1 MTVFATPNPITA
13 TVQVAGARVR
23 VNASDRTD
31 TTVRVE
37 PIDPA
42 SKTDVRVADKTKVVF
57 ADGRLTVKTTASGAK
72 HGSVAI
78 TIDLPTGSNL
88 VTYLGHSTVQAEGSF
103 GECELHTAAS
113 DVQLDRVDALQ
124 ANFGSGALTVGRV
137 AGRTRIDG
145 GKVAVRI
152 GEAEGAVELSTSGE
166 PTWIGHAAADLDLT
180 GGNTA
185 FDIDRADGNV
195 NAKTGNG
202 PIRIGRLV
210 QGQAVLWNGTGTIE
224 VGVGEGTAADVH
236 ADSKKGTVRNGIEA
250 AEPHG
255 GFERKVAIDART
267 RHGDIV
273 IDRVAG

>member
-1 MTVFATPNPITA
+1 MTVFATPSPITA

-31 TTVRVE
+31 TAVRVE

-42 SKTDVRVADKTKVVF
+42 NKTDVRVADKTKVVF

-88 VTYLGHSTVQAEGSF
+88 VTYLGHSTVHAEGAF

-113 DVQLDRVDALQ
+113 DVRLDRVDALQ
-124 ANFGSGALTVGRV
+124 ANFGSGELTVGRV

-195 NAKTGNG
+195 NAKTGDG
-202 PIRIGRLV
+202 GIRIGRLV
-210 QGQAVLWNGTGTIE
+210 HGEATVWNNRGTIE
-224 VGVGEGTAADVH
+224 VGVGEGTAAEVH

-250 AEPHG
+250 AEPLG
-255 GFERKVAIDART
+255 AFEHKVTIDART

-273 IDRVAG
+273 INRAAG